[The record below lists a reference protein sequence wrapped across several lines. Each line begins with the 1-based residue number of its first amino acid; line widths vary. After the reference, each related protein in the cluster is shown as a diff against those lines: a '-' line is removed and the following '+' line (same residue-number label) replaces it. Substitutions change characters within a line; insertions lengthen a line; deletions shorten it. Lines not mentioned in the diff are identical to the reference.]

1 MKLLFSSLVVFTL
14 LSSSSLFAADPKCEL
29 ACDKFLEC
37 TKEMNKGKTATAAEI
52 KRMKDGC
59 LNTCKK
65 KAREVIAC
73 YETSQ
78 SSCENFGLCI
88 QRSHSS
94 SKK

>member
-1 MKLLFSSLVVFTL
+1 MKLILSSLVVLTL
-14 LSSSSLFAADPKCEL
+14 FSSSLLAIDPKCEV
-29 ACDKFLEC
+29 ACEKFLEC

-73 YETSQ
+73 YDASQ
-78 SSCENFGLCI
+78 NSCDNFALCI